1 MSFANLK
8 TMKYNFLKISFLSIV
23 CGCLAMSCGAKDENA
38 ATPVSTTS
46 SAVVPSAAGSELR
59 IGIVNMDSINNGFQM
74 VADIQREL
82 ASTEEKLTKDIQ
94 DQGNRWQKDYDNYLQ
109 VGATMTLTEQ
119 HRKED
124 ELTRRQQELANLQQT
139 YANQIVSLQAQRL
152 QEVTDYI
159 LAYIEEYNQDGRFS
173 LILSSGNMSGV
184 LYRASTMDIT
194 GDILTGLNQ
203 KYAAE
208 KAKK

>member
-1 MSFANLK
+1 MR
-8 TMKYNFLKISFLSIV
+8 YNFLKISLLLLA
-23 CGCLAMSCGAKDENA
+23 CGLLATACASKDGNA
-38 ATPVSTTS
+38 PTPVSSVS
-46 SAVVPSAAGSELR
+46 SAAVPSASGTELR
-59 IGIVNMDSINNGFQM
+59 IAIVNMDSINNGFQM

-82 ASTEEKLTKDIQ
+82 ASTEEKLSKDIQ
-94 DQGNRWQKDYDNYLQ
+94 DQGSRWQKDYDNYLQ
-109 VGATMTLTEQ
+109 VGATMTLNEP
-119 HRKED
+119 
-124 ELTRRQQELANLQQT
+124 RRQQELATLQQT

-159 LAYIEEYNQDGRFS
+159 LAYIEEYNQDGRYS

-194 GDILTGLNQ
+194 SDILNGLNQ

>member
-1 MSFANLK
+1 MR
-8 TMKYNFLKISFLSIV
+8 YNFLKISLLSLA
-23 CGCLAMSCGAKDENA
+23 CGLLATACASKDGNA
-38 ATPVSTTS
+38 PTPVSSVS
-46 SAVVPSAAGSELR
+46 SAAVPSASGTELR
-59 IGIVNMDSINNGFQM
+59 IAIVNMDSINNGFQM

-82 ASTEEKLTKDIQ
+82 ASTEEKLSKDIQ
-94 DQGNRWQKDYDNYLQ
+94 DQGSRWQKDYDNYLQ
-109 VGATMTLTEQ
+109 VGATMTLNEQ

-124 ELTRRQQELANLQQT
+124 ELTRRQQELATLQQT

-159 LAYIEEYNQDGRFS
+159 LAYIEEYNQDGRYS

-194 GDILTGLNQ
+194 SDILNGLNQ